1 MSRELARSRRSRGEK
16 PSRKTPFNKNYPDSD
31 TLSVSTKEELGDDA
45 LAAEEGDSVLNE
57 QELEETLEGNDEEE
71 EGGDDDFEDEDE
83 EEEEAE
89 EEEEEKDTESNVSPP
104 VNFRSKRDRR
114 ERNASKRKVSY
125 IESDQDEEEQEEDEL
140 DEDEQLGD
148 EEENFTDLK
157 DLYSQPMPSGATDSS
172 RMTKRQRA
180 LQGVLE
186 EGEEDDML
194 ELPPETSGRKKLT
207 EEEMALRRVE
217 NARRRKNQSE
227 KKLEEE
233 KMETINRLLKRQ
245 SNTDKP
251 RRGRTPMVTSDHS
264 GTPKKT
270 IKKSRVS
277 MHQPFQCIRWI
288 NNQEGSRAIIPDSL
302 YPFYQK

>member
-1 MSRELARSRRSRGEK
+1 MSARSRRSGREK
-16 PSRKTPFNKNYPDSD
+16 PSRRTTSDNNSNVDSD
-31 TLSVSTKEELGDDA
+31 VLSVSTKEELGDNA
-45 LAAEEGDSVLNE
+45 LAAEEGDSVLKE
-57 QELEETLEGNDEEE
+57 QELEESLEGNDDEE
-71 EGGDDDFEDEDE
+71 EGGDDDFEEEDEEAEEDE
-83 EEEEAE
+83 EEEEE
-89 EEEEEKDTESNVSPP
+89 EEEESNVSPP
-104 VNFRSKRDRR
+104 VNSRNKRD
-114 ERNASKRKVSY
+114 RNASKRKVNY
-125 IESDQDEEEQEEDEL
+125 IESDPDEDERENEVDEEDLDEEEQLEDE
-140 DEDEQLGD
+140 EG
-148 EEENFTDLK
+148 NITDMK
-157 DLYSQPMPSGATDSS
+157 DMYSNGVAPGATDSS

-180 LQGVLE
+180 LQGVLG

-251 RRGRTPMVTSDHS
+251 RRGRAPTLAQEDI
-264 GTPKKT
+264 GAPKKV
-270 IKKSRVS
+270 IKKPKVS
-277 MHQPFQCIRWI
+277 MHQPFQCIRWV
-288 NNQEGSRAIIPDSL
+288 NNKEGSRAIIPDSL

>member
-1 MSRELARSRRSRGEK
+1 MSTRSRRSGREK
-16 PSRKTPFNKNYPDSD
+16 PSRRTTSDNINADSD
-31 TLSVSTKEELGDDA
+31 ALSVSTKEELGDDA

-71 EGGDDDFEDEDE
+71 EGEDDDFEDEDE
-83 EEEEAE
+83 EVGEDEEEA
-89 EEEEEKDTESNVSPP
+89 DSNVSPP
-104 VNFRSKRDRR
+104 VSSRNKRD
-114 ERNASKRKVSY
+114 RNASKRKVNY
-125 IESDQDEEEQEEDEL
+125 IESDQDEEERENEDDEEDL
-140 DEDEQLGD
+140 D
-148 EEENFTDLK
+148 EEEQLEDEEGNLTDMK
-157 DLYSQPMPSGATDSS
+157 DLDSNAIPSGATDSS

-180 LQGVLE
+180 LQGVLG

-207 EEEMALRRVE
+207 DEEMALRRVE

-251 RRGRTPMVTSDHS
+251 RRGRTPMLAQEDI
-264 GTPKKT
+264 GAPKKV
-270 IKKSRVS
+270 IKKSKVS
-277 MHQPFQCIRWI
+277 MHQPFQYIRWI
-288 NNQEGSRAIIPDSL
+288 NNEEGSRAIIPDSL